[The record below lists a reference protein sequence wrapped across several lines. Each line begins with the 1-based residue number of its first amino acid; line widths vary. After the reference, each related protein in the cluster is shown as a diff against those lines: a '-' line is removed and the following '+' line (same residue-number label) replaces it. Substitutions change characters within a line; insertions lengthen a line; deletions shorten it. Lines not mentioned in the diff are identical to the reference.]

1 MTNFKSQEIREPEYG
16 DWLER
21 SVLADC
27 FRDANLVGM
36 AEAIMEY
43 PLNIATTNK
52 LISIIKKHAELNHQH
67 TILIRLYKHGLIQ
80 G

>member
-1 MTNFKSQEIREPEYG
+1 MTNFKSQEIRELEYG

-43 PLNIATTNK
+43 PLNIATTN
-52 LISIIKKHAELNHQH
+52 
-67 TILIRLYKHGLIQ
+67 
-80 G
+80 